1 MGLPATKR
9 YLIELLHM
17 HKLTYEQIA
26 KYSGLE
32 VERVKAIKKGETAT
46 DMETHKLKQVAFQ
59 LSELRQKDT
68 GETMD

>member
-9 YLIELLHM
+9 YLIELLHK
-17 HKLTYEQIA
+17 HKLTFEQIG
-26 KYSGLE
+26 KYSGIDPA
-32 VERVKAIKKGETAT
+32 RVKAIKKGEEAT
-46 DMETHKLKQVAFQ
+46 TEERLRLRNVAYS

>member
-17 HKLTYEQIA
+17 HKLTYEQVA
-26 KYSGLE
+26 QYSGLPLD
-32 VERVKAIKKGETAT
+32 RIKAIKKGETAT
-46 DMETHKLKQVAFQ
+46 DIETLKLKQVAFS